1 MEDTQTDQQPETRR
15 PFDRIVHKPSCG
27 SLFSGIGAMD
37 LGIQRAG
44 FELKWQVEIDPYCRR
59 VLERH
64 WPDVRRHD
72 DVRTWPQPSTE
83 RVDLVFGGFPCTDI
97 SHAGRREGIEGQQ
110 SGLWSE
116 MRRIICELRPRF
128 VLVENVAA
136 LLGRGASRV
145 FGDLVADGFDC
156 EWACIPAA
164 AAGAPFIRDRV
175 FVVATT
181 RGLDT
186 LPVLRE
192 LPLHDSRDARAR
204 LRVPAGGRVGNGPV
218 FDWDD
223 GDGAVSD
230 SERREEFDV
239 AGVAT
244 KSRRAC
250 GLAVAAGNQWRV
262 EPRVGRVADG
272 VANRV
277 DRLRGLGN
285 AVCPQVA
292 EWIGRRVI
300 SVL

>member
-1 MEDTQTDQQPETRR
+1 MQTTLDPPLQLTDL
-15 PFDRIVHKPSCG
+15 FGG

-37 LGIQRAG
+37 LGIERSG
-44 FELKWQVEIDPYCRR
+44 FKLKWQVEIDPYCRR
-59 VLERH
+59 VLARH
-64 WPDVRRHD
+64 WPDVRRWD
-72 DVRTWPQPSTE
+72 DVRTWPQPDTE
-83 RVDLVFGGFPCTDI
+83 RVDLLFGGFPCTDI

-116 MRRIICELRPRF
+116 FRRIIRTLRPRF

-145 FGDLVADGFDC
+145 FGDLAADGYDC

-164 AAGAPFIRDRV
+164 AFGAPFVRDRV
-175 FVVATT
+175 FVVATPC
-181 RGLDT
+181 GLDT

-192 LPLHDSRDARAR
+192 LSLHDSRNARAR
-204 LRVPAGGRVGNGPV
+204 LRVPSGGRLGDGPV

-223 GDGAVSD
+223 GDGAD
-230 SERREEFDV
+230 ADGERCEKLDV

-244 KSRRAC
+244 ESRRAC
-250 GLAVAAGNQWRV
+250 RLAVAARDQWRV
-262 EPRVGRVADG
+262 EPRMGRVAYG

-285 AVCPQVA
+285 AVVPQVA
-292 EWIGRRVI
+292 EWIGRRIIAAV
-300 SVL
+300 S